1 VEQAEH
7 ADHEEDL
14 DDDRPQYFYH
24 LDTIYLPIAS

>member
-14 DDDRPQYFYH
+14 DDDSPRYFYH
-24 LDTIYLPIAS
+24 LHTIYLPIAS